1 MRPSSQEPSV
11 KMLGDAMKG
20 IPAEAASICGTASA
34 SAGMRDTELPNPA
47 LNSAWSAGSL
57 AQPGSVRFQGDSTPA
72 AKGEVVVVPQSVDDG
87 QVVKIVQ
94 VGETAV
100 GTRKASSTASS
111 MLFCG
116 KTNESKTNEFSM
128 SFEVELTT
136 VTEAEHVE
144 RGAEVDATGV
154 GRSEVSLANL
164 IFLELCQDAVANRDG
179 LTSMKLDVDLTE
191 VKPYSMAATR
201 AALAR

>member
-1 MRPSSQEPSV
+1 M
-11 KMLGDAMKG
+11 
-20 IPAEAASICGTASA
+20 
-34 SAGMRDTELPNPA
+34 
-47 LNSAWSAGSL
+47 
-57 AQPGSVRFQGDSTPA
+57 
-72 AKGEVVVVPQSVDDG
+72 DDG

-144 RGAEVDATGV
+144 R
-154 GRSEVSLANL
+154 

-179 LTSMKLDVDLTE
+179 VDVDEARHRLDGGEAILDGGHSGDARE
-191 VKPYSMAATR
+191 VDERRSGPHRRERESDSR
-201 AALAR
+201 QSL

>member
-20 IPAEAASICGTASA
+20 IPAEAPSICGTASA

-154 GRSEVSLANL
+154 GRSEVRFAKL
-164 IFLELCQDAVANRDG
+164 IFFSNCFRMPSPTETG

-191 VKPYSMAATR
+191 VKPY
-201 AALAR
+201 

>member
-1 MRPSSQEPSV
+1 M
-11 KMLGDAMKG
+11 
-20 IPAEAASICGTASA
+20 
-34 SAGMRDTELPNPA
+34 
-47 LNSAWSAGSL
+47 
-57 AQPGSVRFQGDSTPA
+57 RFQGDSTPA

-154 GRSEVSLANL
+154 GRSEVRFANL
-164 IFLELCQDAVANRDG
+164 IFFSNCVRMP
-179 LTSMKLDVDLTE
+179 SPTE
-191 VKPYSMAATR
+191 R
-201 AALAR
+201 RG

>member
-1 MRPSSQEPSV
+1 MVGRV
-11 KMLGDAMKG
+11 L
-20 IPAEAASICGTASA
+20 GTA
-34 SAGMRDTELPNPA
+34 GERD
-47 LNSAWSAGSL
+47 
-57 AQPGSVRFQGDSTPA
+57 VRFQGDSTPA

-154 GRSEVSLANL
+154 GRSEVRFANSN
-164 IFLELCQDAVANRDG
+164 FFSNCVSQDAVANRDG
-179 LTSMKLDVDLTE
+179 VDVDE
-191 VKPYSMAATR
+191 A
-201 AALAR
+201 

>member
-1 MRPSSQEPSV
+1 
-11 KMLGDAMKG
+11 
-20 IPAEAASICGTASA
+20 
-34 SAGMRDTELPNPA
+34 MRDTELPNPA

-57 AQPGSVRFQGDSTPA
+57 AQRPGSVRFQGDSTPA
-72 AKGEVVVVPQSVDDG
+72 AKGEVVVVLQSVDDG

-154 GRSEVSLANL
+154 GRSEVRFANL
-164 IFLELCQDAVANRDG
+164 NFSRIVSGCRRQQRRG
-179 LTSMKLDVDLTE
+179 
-191 VKPYSMAATR
+191 
-201 AALAR
+201 

>member
-1 MRPSSQEPSV
+1 M
-11 KMLGDAMKG
+11 
-20 IPAEAASICGTASA
+20 
-34 SAGMRDTELPNPA
+34 
-47 LNSAWSAGSL
+47 
-57 AQPGSVRFQGDSTPA
+57 
-72 AKGEVVVVPQSVDDG
+72 
-87 QVVKIVQ
+87 KIVQ

-144 RGAEVDATGV
+144 RGAEVDPTGV
-154 GRSEVSLANL
+154 GRSEVRFANL
-164 IFLELCQDAVANRDG
+164 IFSQIVSECRRQQRQG
-179 LTSMKLDVDLTE
+179 
-191 VKPYSMAATR
+191 
-201 AALAR
+201 

>member
-1 MRPSSQEPSV
+1 MRRWRRGE
-11 KMLGDAMKG
+11 
-20 IPAEAASICGTASA
+20 E
-34 SAGMRDTELPNPA
+34 
-47 LNSAWSAGSL
+47 
-57 AQPGSVRFQGDSTPA
+57 FQGDDSTPA
-72 AKGEVVVVPQSVDDG
+72 AKSEVVVVPQSVDDG

-136 VTEAEHVE
+136 VAEAEHVE

-154 GRSEVSLANL
+154 GRSEVRFANL
-164 IFLELCQDAVANRDG
+164 SFSSNCVPSPTETG

-201 AALAR
+201 ATLAR

>member
-1 MRPSSQEPSV
+1 M
-11 KMLGDAMKG
+11 
-20 IPAEAASICGTASA
+20 
-34 SAGMRDTELPNPA
+34 PNPA
-47 LNSAWSAGSL
+47 LNSAWSAGSV

-72 AKGEVVVVPQSVDDG
+72 AKGEDVVVPQSVDDG

-116 KTNESKTNEFSM
+116 KMNESKTNEFSM

-136 VTEAEHVE
+136 VTEAEHVD

-154 GRSEVSLANL
+154 GRSEVRFANL
-164 IFLELCQDAVANRDG
+164 NLFSNCVRMPSPTEMG
-179 LTSMKLDVDLTE
+179 LTWLM
-191 VKPYSMAATR
+191 
-201 AALAR
+201 

>member
-1 MRPSSQEPSV
+1 MKERGDASV
-11 KMLGDAMKG
+11 VTRAVGEDAGRDAMKG
-20 IPAEAASICGTASA
+20 IPAEAPSICGTASA
-34 SAGMRDTELPNPA
+34 STGMRDTELPNPA

-87 QVVKIVQ
+87 QVVKSVQ

-116 KTNESKTNEFSM
+116 KTRMSRRRMSSACHSKS
-128 SFEVELTT
+128 S
-136 VTEAEHVE
+136 
-144 RGAEVDATGV
+144 
-154 GRSEVSLANL
+154 
-164 IFLELCQDAVANRDG
+164 
-179 LTSMKLDVDLTE
+179 
-191 VKPYSMAATR
+191 
-201 AALAR
+201 